1 MATNTTRIMLAD
13 GEHIDVQTNLFDQA
27 AFEKALRHNKSWGS
41 LADNAMRMQAFRAW
55 HAAHRQGL
63 LPISWEQFY
72 ESPDTPV
79 IAVVPTPDEQP
90 DDGEG
95 LEVEG
100 LGEDMQTGQ

>member
-1 MATNTTRIMLAD
+1 MSNATRILLAD

-27 AFEKALRHNKSWGS
+27 AFERALRNNRSWGS

-55 HAAHRQGL
+55 HAAKRQGL
-63 LPISWEQFY
+63 LDLAWEQFY

-79 IAVVPTPDEQP
+79 IAVVPAPEDE
-90 DDGEG
+90 DDDEDG

-100 LGEDMQTGQ
+100 LGEDMLTAQ